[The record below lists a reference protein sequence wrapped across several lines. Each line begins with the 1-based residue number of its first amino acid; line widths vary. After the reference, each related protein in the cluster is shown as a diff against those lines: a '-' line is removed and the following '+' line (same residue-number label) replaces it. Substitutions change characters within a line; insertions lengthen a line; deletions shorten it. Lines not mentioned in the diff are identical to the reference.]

1 MKYLNGSE
9 LADFIKVRQAKQ
21 VRGLRQAEH
30 IQPALAIVRCDTGN
44 PVIDT
49 YVRLK
54 KQYGQDI
61 LIDVHEYQENEQ
73 TVRDRL
79 RELATDESITGII
92 VQLPV
97 EPSSIADDLIELV
110 PSHKDVDGLGKNS
123 DFDAATPIA
132 IDWLL
137 AGYGVDVAKK
147 KVAIVGAG
155 RLVGAPL
162 ANRWM
167 HSGINPTVFEKND
180 GKNLANDLVQYDLI
194 VSATGTPG
202 LITESMVAPG
212 AVIVDAGSSSED
224 GVVVGDVDASVRER
238 NDITITPVKGGVGPL
253 TVAAL
258 FDNVILAARK
268 KAQQHKIDG

>member
-180 GKNLANDLVQYDLI
+180 GKNLANDLVQYDLV
-194 VSATGTPG
+194 VSATGTSG

>member
-212 AVIVDAGSSSED
+212 AVIVDAGSSSEN
-224 GVVVGDVDASVRER
+224 GVVVGDIDASVRER
-238 NDITITPVKGGVGPL
+238 NDITITPAKGGVGPL

-268 KAQQHKIDG
+268 KA

>member
-212 AVIVDAGSSSED
+212 AVIVDAGSSSEN
-224 GVVVGDVDASVRER
+224 GVVVGDIDASVRER

>member
-212 AVIVDAGSSSED
+212 AVIVDAGSSSEN
-224 GVVVGDVDASVRER
+224 GVVVGDIDASVRER
-238 NDITITPVKGGVGPL
+238 NDITITPAKGGVGPL